1 MAKKPKDELDKLL
14 DNLDF
19 KNLSANEITGPDG
32 LLKELSKRML
42 ERAMSAEIDDHLGY
56 EKHQRSPESKKNHEM
71 EQVKK
76 LFLRISEMFLLI
88 YLEIGMVNL
97 NHK

>member
-1 MAKKPKDELDKLL
+1 
-14 DNLDF
+14 
-19 KNLSANEITGPDG
+19 
-32 LLKELSKRML
+32 
-42 ERAMSAEIDDHLGY
+42 MSAEIDDHLGY